1 MLKKLEAIKDR
12 YDRLTELT
20 ADPTVLA
27 DMAKWKEYA
36 KERADMEETVE
47 KYKEYKKIDGE
58 RASAEELASV
68 KGISRRDAEAVFAR
82 YHKQEETE
90 R

>member
-12 YDRLTELT
+12 YERLTELT
-20 ADPTVLA
+20 SDPTVLA

-58 RASAEELASV
+58 RASAEELY
-68 KGISRRDAEAVFAR
+68 KIETDAEMKELFSLF
-82 YHKQEETE
+82 
-90 R
+90 